1 MKYNTKD
8 LQHKMDKTIASFEE
22 NLSSIRASQ
31 ANPAVLNKVNVEYYG
46 SPTAIRDIATIS
58 VPDARTIT
66 IQPWDKSI
74 LKGIE
79 KAILASDLGV
89 TPQNDGILIRLVF
102 PPLSE
107 DRRKEIVKQIEKMCE
122 DAKVALRNVRREA
135 NDKIKDM
142 KKKSEMTEDEE
153 KVSNKNV
160 QDLTDKYIKKVDELC
175 SKKKAEIMS
184 L

>member
-1 MKYNTKD
+1 
-8 LQHKMDKTIASFEE
+8 
-22 NLSSIRASQ
+22 
-31 ANPAVLNKVNVEYYG
+31 
-46 SPTAIRDIATIS
+46 
-58 VPDARTIT
+58 
-66 IQPWDKSI
+66 
-74 LKGIE
+74 
-79 KAILASDLGV
+79 
-89 TPQNDGILIRLVF
+89 
-102 PPLSE
+102 
-107 DRRKEIVKQIEKMCE
+107 MCE
-122 DAKVALRNVRREA
+122 DAKVALRNIRREA